1 MWIKFSAKQMINNSV
16 HIGHDIRITL
26 VANSWFFKGKRQ
38 YIFIIDIMFTIWLF
52 RWVINLYTRILYK
65 RGNILFVNNLN
76 VMADLIEL
84 WAKKSAQPFSNLK
97 WYVGTL
103 TNIKSLI
110 GLFELMKFEKRKEKK
125 YIHNTYGL
133 MKMKRIPNA
142 LFLSSL
148 GTSTKAKWEAMY
160 LKLPCVGIIDTNVSS
175 FGITLPLPGNDQSI
189 DSLNYFYSCINK
201 IITIGKFSSLLKYT
215 NVIWKKDYTLEHRLF
230 EDNLDWW
237 KARWRK
243 DLIKMHDWRK
253 FKYKIREKKK
263 VDWARNIK
271 IKEGLY
277 NDYVKRLNKEMEKK
291 IIRRVWD
298 WKMIN
303 FMFQRRFKRLQMW
316 KRLRKAHWKMTDLWD
331 KRFSFKNNFT
341 TGYKTTIEELYKYKM
356 FTEMIGNSLRRY
368 REYFLGSKKKRQFL
382 FNTYLKFFIRFQNKM
397 IENKNIYRKHNRI
410 AIYKYNEVSFKDV
423 AV

>member
-1 MWIKFSAKQMINNSV
+1 MWIKFATKQMINNSV

-65 RGNILFVNNLN
+65 RGTILFVNNLN

-148 GTSTKAKWEAMY
+148 GTSIKAKWEAMY

-201 IITIGKFSSLLKYT
+201 IIIIGKFSSLLKYT
-215 NVIWKKDYTLEHRLF
+215 KVIWKKDCTLEQRLF
-230 EDNLDWW
+230 EDDLNWW
-237 KARWRK
+237 KARWRR

-253 FKYKIREKKK
+253 FKYKLRVKKK
-263 VDWARNIK
+263 INWERKIK

-277 NDYVKRLNKEMEKK
+277 KDYVRRLRKEVDKK
-291 IIRRVWD
+291 IMKRFWD
-298 WKMIN
+298 WKMLS
-303 FMFQRRFKRLQMW
+303 FTYQHRFRRSKMW
-316 KRLRKAHWKMTDLWD
+316 KQLRKAHWKMTDLWE
-331 KRFSFKNNFT
+331 KRFSWKNNFIT
-341 TGYKTTIEELYKYKM
+341 DYKTTIEELYKYRM
-356 FTEMIGNSLRRY
+356 FKGMIGNSLRRY
-368 REYFLGSKKKRQFL
+368 REYFLGSKKKRRFL

-410 AIYKYNEVSFKDV
+410 AIYKYNEVSFKDALV
-423 AV
+423 